1 MTALLDRISTQRH
14 ELRNSI
20 DWWLQ
25 NYLMPASTQ
34 FGYDGHTYIVG
45 TQQTSQGTTLTREVS
60 TTLPGYLGALRTSPP
75 AFAAQMVRAA
85 VLSQARFTFRNVQ
98 SSPTP
103 RRTFGTGALSLLEKP
118 WPNGTTGELLSRME
132 WHAGLA
138 GNAYVVR
145 QARRLRVLR
154 PDWVGILYGSQ
165 KDPGDPLGQIDAEVL
180 GYVYQP
186 GGFMDK
192 RGEPTTLLPEE
203 MAHWTPLPDPMSP
216 GIGMSWITPG
226 LRDIQGDQA
235 FTEHKLAFVSNGAT
249 PNLVI
254 KNLGAQTKEQFDEI
268 IDKLEERHVGVRN
281 AYRTL
286 YLNGGADVEA
296 VGKDLKELDY
306 KAVQGA
312 GETRIAMLSRVP
324 AALLQISE
332 GLQGSS
338 LNAGNFGMSR
348 RIFADSWVFPV
359 LQDVCRALAPLIAVP
374 LDAELWFDTADIPLL
389 REDQMDAA
397 EIVQSQATTIGNLVK
412 EGFTAV
418 SAIAAVKAQ
427 DMSLLKHTGLVS
439 VQLQLPGSGG
449 LPIAPKPANGVP
461 VPSNNGGS

>member
-1 MTALLDRISTQRH
+1 MGLLERIGEGRG

-34 FGYDGHTYIVG
+34 FGFDGHTYIVG
-45 TQQTSQGTTLTREVS
+45 TQQTSQGTTLTREVA

-75 AFAAQMVRAA
+75 AFAAEMVRAA
-85 VLSQARFTFRNVQ
+85 ILSQARFTFRNVQ

-103 RRTFGTGALSLLEKP
+103 RRTFGTGALALLEKP

-145 QARRLRVLR
+145 QAGKDRGDLGRLRVLR

-165 KDPGDPLGQIDAEVL
+165 LDADDPLGQIDAEVL

-192 RGEPTTLLPEE
+192 RGEPTTLLPGEV
-203 MAHWTPLPDPMSP
+203 AHWSPLPDPMSP

-226 LRDIQGDQA
+226 LRDIQGDRA
-235 FTEHKLAFVSNGAT
+235 FTEHKLAFLSNGAT

-286 YLNGGADVEA
+286 YLNGAADVEV
-296 VGKDLKELDY
+296 VGKDLEQLDF

-332 GLQGSS
+332 GLSGSS
-338 LNAGNFGMSR
+338 LNAGNFGMAR
-348 RIFADSWVFPV
+348 RIFADSWVFPI
-359 LQDVCRALAPLIAVP
+359 LQDVCRALAPLISVP
-374 LDAELWFDTADIPLL
+374 LDAELWFDTSDIPLL
-389 REDQMDAA
+389 REDEKDAA
-397 EIVQSQATTIGNLVK
+397 EIVSSQATTIGNLVK
-412 EGFTAV
+412 EGFDAK
-418 SAIAAVKAQ
+418 SAINAVMAR
-427 DMSLLKHTGLVS
+427 DMTLLKHTGMVS
-439 VQLQLPGSGG
+439 VQLQSPGSPGAQ
-449 LPIAPKPANGVP
+449 PAPANG
-461 VPSNNGGS
+461 GS